1 MDRPLLKGWALAIG
15 LCLSGAAAAQSAAG
29 AVPAT
34 ALTVC
39 VSEDNP
45 PLSTVRRGQ
54 IDGFDVRLARAVAAE
69 LGRELKLVP
78 FEPEIEKESLLT
90 HEVNALL
97 SAGVCDLAS
106 GFPLL
111 RSDLGAPT
119 RERFK
124 TADHPGAKRKRDRPY
139 ITLGTL
145 VPSQPYLGSALQVVQ
160 RPGLPPAQDLGGL
173 RGQKVA
179 AVAGT
184 LEGTLVAMYGG
195 GSLVDRMVSL
205 GQREDLWTALEQGR
219 IDAALVPSTTV
230 DAWRRQHGPT
240 PSLALQTGAP
250 RSLGIN
256 FGFVALAPRQDLLD
270 AVNRVIQR
278 SRASGDL
285 SRWAAESGLSWQ
297 APTEPAVVDSLKL
310 DAWLADRPASG
321 AAQSP
326 S

>member
-1 MDRPLLKGWALAIG
+1 MRRAIG
-15 LCLSGAAAAQSAAG
+15 LLGAVGLGLMALGSSAQDGSANAAA
-29 AVPAT
+29 PASPA

-45 PLSTVRRGQ
+45 PLSSVRRGQ
-54 IDGFDVRLARAVAAE
+54 VDGFDVRLARAVAAE
-69 LGRELKLVP
+69 LGRELRLVP
-78 FEPEIEKESLLT
+78 FEPEVEKESLLT

-111 RSDLGAPT
+111 KSDLGAPT

-124 TADHPGAKRKRDRPY
+124 TADHPGAKRKRDRPF

-160 RPGLPPAQDLGGL
+160 RPDLPPAQGL
-173 RGQKVA
+173 AGLKGRKVA

-195 GSLVDRMVSL
+195 GALSGQMVSM
-205 GQREDLWTALEQGR
+205 GQREDLWAALQQGR

-230 DAWRRQHGPT
+230 DAWRRQHGQNGLWP
-240 PSLALQTGAP
+240 AQAGAARP
-250 RSLGIN
+250 LGIN

-270 AVNRVIQR
+270 AVNRVIGR
-278 SRASGDL
+278 SRASGEL
-285 SRWAAESGLSWQ
+285 QRWATDSGLSWQ
-297 APTEPAVVDSLKL
+297 PPTEPAVVDSLRL
-310 DAWLADRPASG
+310 DAWLSD
-321 AAQSP
+321 
-326 S
+326 

>member
-1 MDRPLLKGWALAIG
+1 MRRLPALAAA
-15 LCLSGAAAAQSAAG
+15 LSLVLPGPAAAQSPAATS
-29 AVPAT
+29 ASP

-39 VSEDNP
+39 VSEDNA
-45 PLSTVRRGQ
+45 PLSTLRRGQ
-54 IDGFDVRLARAVAAE
+54 VEGFDVLVARAVAAE
-69 LGRELKLVP
+69 LGRELRLVP

-111 RSDLGAPT
+111 KSDLGAPT

-160 RPGLPPAQDLGGL
+160 RSGLPPAQTLAGL

-184 LEGTLVAMYGG
+184 LEGTLVAMHGG
-195 GSLVDRMVSL
+195 GALSGQMVSL
-205 GQREDLWTALEQGR
+205 GQREDLWAALQQGR

-230 DAWRRQHGPT
+230 DAWRRRHAQGGTLPLQLGT
-240 PSLALQTGAP
+240 PRALGV
-250 RSLGIN
+250 N
-256 FGFVALAPRQDLLD
+256 FGFVALAPRQDMLD
-270 AVNRVIQR
+270 AVNRVVTR
-278 SRASGDL
+278 SRASGEL
-285 SRWAAESGLSWQ
+285 QRWATESGLSWQ

-310 DAWLADRPASG
+310 DDWLAP
-321 AAQSP
+321 
-326 S
+326 

>member
-1 MDRPLLKGWALAIG
+1 MRRLPALAAA
-15 LCLSGAAAAQSAAG
+15 LSLVLPGPAAAQSPAATS
-29 AVPAT
+29 ASP

-39 VSEDNP
+39 VSEDNA
-45 PLSTVRRGQ
+45 PLSTLRRGQ
-54 IDGFDVRLARAVAAE
+54 VEGFDVLVARAVAAE
-69 LGRELKLVP
+69 LGRELRLVP

-97 SAGVCDLAS
+97 SAGVCYLAS

-111 RSDLGAPT
+111 KSDLGAPT

-160 RPGLPPAQDLGGL
+160 RSGLPPAQTLGGL

-184 LEGTLVAMYGG
+184 LEGTLVAMHGG
-195 GSLVDRMVSL
+195 GALSGQMVSL
-205 GQREDLWTALEQGR
+205 GQRENLWAALQQGR

-230 DAWRRQHGPT
+230 DAWRRRHAQGGTLPLQLGT
-240 PSLALQTGAP
+240 PRALGV
-250 RSLGIN
+250 N

-270 AVNRVIQR
+270 AVNRVVTR
-278 SRASGDL
+278 SRASGEL
-285 SRWAAESGLSWQ
+285 QRWATESGLSWQ

-310 DAWLADRPASG
+310 DDWLAP
-321 AAQSP
+321 
-326 S
+326 

>member
-1 MDRPLLKGWALAIG
+1 MGRLPALAAA
-15 LCLSGAAAAQSAAG
+15 LSLVLLGPAAAQS
-29 AVPAT
+29 PAT
-34 ALTVC
+34 TSASPALTVC
-39 VSEDNP
+39 VSEDNA
-45 PLSTVRRGQ
+45 PLSTLRRGQ
-54 IDGFDVRLARAVAAE
+54 VEGFDVLVARAVAAE
-69 LGRELKLVP
+69 LGRELRLVP

-111 RSDLGAPT
+111 KSDLGAPT

-160 RPGLPPAQDLGGL
+160 RSGLPPAQTLGGL

-184 LEGTLVAMYGG
+184 LEGTLVAMHGG
-195 GSLVDRMVSL
+195 GALSGQMVSL
-205 GQREDLWTALEQGR
+205 GQREDLWAALQQGR

-230 DAWRRQHGPT
+230 DAWRRRHAQGGTLPLQLGT
-240 PSLALQTGAP
+240 PRALGV
-250 RSLGIN
+250 N

-270 AVNRVIQR
+270 AVNRVVTR
-278 SRASGDL
+278 SRASGEL
-285 SRWAAESGLSWQ
+285 QRWATESGLSWQ

-310 DAWLADRPASG
+310 DDWLAP
-321 AAQSP
+321 
-326 S
+326 

>member
-1 MDRPLLKGWALAIG
+1 MQRLPVLAALLSLALLG
-15 LCLSGAAAAQSAAG
+15 PAAAQSPAATS
-29 AVPAT
+29 ASP

-39 VSEDNP
+39 VSEDNA
-45 PLSTVRRGQ
+45 PLSTLRRGQ
-54 IDGFDVRLARAVAAE
+54 VEGFDVLVARAVAAE
-69 LGRELKLVP
+69 LGRELRLVP

-111 RSDLGAPT
+111 KSDLGAPT

-124 TADHPGAKRKRDRPY
+124 TADHPGAKRKRERPY

-145 VPSQPYLGSALQVVQ
+145 VASQPYLGSALQVVQ
-160 RPGLPPAQDLGGL
+160 RSGLPPAQTLGGL

-184 LEGTLVAMYGG
+184 LEGTLVAMHGG
-195 GSLVDRMVSL
+195 GALSGQMVSL
-205 GQREDLWTALEQGR
+205 GQREDLWAALQQGR

-230 DAWRRQHGPT
+230 DAWRRRHAQDGTLPLQLGV
-240 PSLALQTGAP
+240 PRALGV
-250 RSLGIN
+250 N

-270 AVNRVIQR
+270 AVNRVVTR
-278 SRASGDL
+278 SRASGEL
-285 SRWAAESGLSWQ
+285 QRWATESGLNWQ
-297 APTEPAVVDSLKL
+297 PPTEPAVVDSLKL
-310 DAWLADRPASG
+310 DDWLAP
-321 AAQSP
+321 
-326 S
+326 

>member
-1 MDRPLLKGWALAIG
+1 MRRLPALAAA
-15 LCLSGAAAAQSAAG
+15 LSLVLLGPAAAQSPAATS
-29 AVPAT
+29 ASP

-39 VSEDNP
+39 VSEDNA
-45 PLSTVRRGQ
+45 PLSTLRRGQ
-54 IDGFDVRLARAVAAE
+54 VEGFDVLVARAVAAE
-69 LGRELKLVP
+69 LGRELRLVP

-111 RSDLGAPT
+111 KSDLGAPT

-160 RPGLPPAQDLGGL
+160 RSGLPPAQTLGGL

-184 LEGTLVAMYGG
+184 LEGTLVAMHGG
-195 GSLVDRMVSL
+195 GALSGQMVSL
-205 GQREDLWTALEQGR
+205 GQREDLWAALQQGR

-230 DAWRRQHGPT
+230 DAWRRRHAQGGTLPLQLGT
-240 PSLALQTGAP
+240 PRALGV
-250 RSLGIN
+250 N

-270 AVNRVIQR
+270 AVNRVVTR
-278 SRASGDL
+278 SRASGEL
-285 SRWAAESGLSWQ
+285 QRWAAESGLNWQ
-297 APTEPAVVDSLKL
+297 PPTEPAVVDSLKL
-310 DAWLADRPASG
+310 DDWLAP
-321 AAQSP
+321 
-326 S
+326 

>member
-1 MDRPLLKGWALAIG
+1 MRRLPALAAA
-15 LCLSGAAAAQSAAG
+15 LSLVLLGPAAAQSPAATS
-29 AVPAT
+29 ASP

-39 VSEDNP
+39 VSEDNA
-45 PLSTVRRGQ
+45 PLSTLRRGQ
-54 IDGFDVRLARAVAAE
+54 VEGFDVLVARAVAAE
-69 LGRELKLVP
+69 LGRELRLVP

-111 RSDLGAPT
+111 KSDLGAPT

-160 RPGLPPAQDLGGL
+160 RSGLPPAQTLGGL

-184 LEGTLVAMYGG
+184 LEGTLVAMHGG
-195 GSLVDRMVSL
+195 GALSGQMVSL
-205 GQREDLWTALEQGR
+205 GQREDLWAALQQGR

-230 DAWRRQHGPT
+230 DAWRRRHAQGGTLP
-240 PSLALQTGAP
+240 LQLGTP
-250 RSLGIN
+250 RSLGVN

-270 AVNRVIQR
+270 AVNRVVTR
-278 SRASGDL
+278 SRASGEL
-285 SRWAAESGLSWQ
+285 QRWATESGLSWQ

-310 DAWLADRPASG
+310 DDWLAP
-321 AAQSP
+321 
-326 S
+326 

>member
-1 MDRPLLKGWALAIG
+1 MRRLPVLAAALSLVLLGP
-15 LCLSGAAAAQSAAG
+15 AAAQS
-29 AVPAT
+29 PAT
-34 ALTVC
+34 TSASPALTVC
-39 VSEDNP
+39 VSEDNA
-45 PLSTVRRGQ
+45 PLSTLRRGQ
-54 IDGFDVRLARAVAAE
+54 VEGFDVLVARAVAAE
-69 LGRELKLVP
+69 LGRELRLVP

-111 RSDLGAPT
+111 KSDLGAPT

-160 RPGLPPAQDLGGL
+160 RSGLPPAQTLGGL

-184 LEGTLVAMYGG
+184 LEGTLVAMHGG
-195 GSLVDRMVSL
+195 GALSGQMVSL
-205 GQREDLWTALEQGR
+205 GQREDLWAALQQGR

-230 DAWRRQHGPT
+230 DAWRRRHAGGGTLPLQLGT
-240 PSLALQTGAP
+240 PRALGV
-250 RSLGIN
+250 N

-270 AVNRVIQR
+270 AVNRVVTR
-278 SRASGDL
+278 SRASGEL
-285 SRWAAESGLSWQ
+285 QRWATESGLSWQ

-310 DAWLADRPASG
+310 DDWLAP
-321 AAQSP
+321 
-326 S
+326 

>member
-1 MDRPLLKGWALAIG
+1 MRRLPALAAA
-15 LCLSGAAAAQSAAG
+15 LSLVLPGPAAAQSPAATS
-29 AVPAT
+29 ASP

-39 VSEDNP
+39 VSEDNA
-45 PLSTVRRGQ
+45 PLSTLRRGQ
-54 IDGFDVRLARAVAAE
+54 VEGFDVLVARAVAAE
-69 LGRELKLVP
+69 LGRELRLVP

-111 RSDLGAPT
+111 KSDLGAPT

-160 RPGLPPAQDLGGL
+160 RSGLPPAQTLAGL

-184 LEGTLVAMYGG
+184 LEGTLVAMHGG
-195 GSLVDRMVSL
+195 GALSGQMVSL
-205 GQREDLWTALEQGR
+205 GQREDLWAALQQGR

-230 DAWRRQHGPT
+230 DAWRRRHAQGGTLPLQLGT
-240 PSLALQTGAP
+240 PRALGV
-250 RSLGIN
+250 N

-270 AVNRVIQR
+270 AVNRVVTR
-278 SRASGDL
+278 SRASGEL
-285 SRWAAESGLSWQ
+285 QRWATESGLSWQ

-310 DAWLADRPASG
+310 DDWLAP
-321 AAQSP
+321 
-326 S
+326 

>member
-1 MDRPLLKGWALAIG
+1 MRRLPALAAA
-15 LCLSGAAAAQSAAG
+15 LSLVLLGPAAAQSPAATS
-29 AVPAT
+29 ASP

-39 VSEDNP
+39 VSEDNA
-45 PLSTVRRGQ
+45 PLSTLRRGQ
-54 IDGFDVRLARAVAAE
+54 VEGFDVLVARAVAAE
-69 LGRELKLVP
+69 LGRELRLVP

-111 RSDLGAPT
+111 KSDLGAPT

-160 RPGLPPAQDLGGL
+160 RSGLPPAQTLGGL

-184 LEGTLVAMYGG
+184 LEGTLVAMHGG
-195 GSLVDRMVSL
+195 GALSGQMVSL
-205 GQREDLWTALEQGR
+205 GQREDLWAALQQGR

-230 DAWRRQHGPT
+230 DTWRRRHAQGGTLPLQLGT
-240 PSLALQTGAP
+240 PRALGV
-250 RSLGIN
+250 N

-270 AVNRVIQR
+270 AVNRVVTR
-278 SRASGDL
+278 SRASGEL
-285 SRWAAESGLSWQ
+285 QRWATESGLSWQ

-310 DAWLADRPASG
+310 DDWLAP
-321 AAQSP
+321 
-326 S
+326 

>member
-1 MDRPLLKGWALAIG
+1 MRRLPALAAA
-15 LCLSGAAAAQSAAG
+15 LSLVLLGPAAAQSPAATS
-29 AVPAT
+29 ASP

-45 PLSTVRRGQ
+45 PLSTLRRGQ
-54 IDGFDVRLARAVAAE
+54 VEGFDVLVARAVAAE
-69 LGRELKLVP
+69 LGRELRLVP
-78 FEPEIEKESLLT
+78 FEPEIEKESQLT

-111 RSDLGAPT
+111 KSDLGAPT

-160 RPGLPPAQDLGGL
+160 RSGLPPAQTLAGL

-184 LEGTLVAMYGG
+184 LEGTLVAIHGG
-195 GSLVDRMVSL
+195 GALSGQMVSL
-205 GQREDLWTALEQGR
+205 GQREDLWAALQQGR

-230 DAWRRQHGPT
+230 DAWRRRHAQGGTLPLQLGT
-240 PSLALQTGAP
+240 PRALGV
-250 RSLGIN
+250 N

-270 AVNRVIQR
+270 AVNRVVTR
-278 SRASGDL
+278 SRASGEL
-285 SRWAAESGLSWQ
+285 QRWATESGLSWQ

-310 DAWLADRPASG
+310 DDWLAP
-321 AAQSP
+321 
-326 S
+326 

>member
-1 MDRPLLKGWALAIG
+1 MQRRPVLAAALSLALLG
-15 LCLSGAAAAQSAAG
+15 SAAAQSPAAT
-29 AVPAT
+29 PASPV
-34 ALTVC
+34 LTVC
-39 VSEDNP
+39 VSEDNA
-45 PLSTVRRGQ
+45 PLSTLRRGQ
-54 IDGFDVRLARAVAAE
+54 VEGFDVLVARAVAAE
-69 LGRELKLVP
+69 LGRELQLVP

-111 RSDLGAPT
+111 KSDLGAPT

-145 VPSQPYLGSALQVVQ
+145 VASQPYLGSALQVVQ
-160 RPGLPPAQDLGGL
+160 RSGLPPAQTLGGL

-184 LEGTLVAMYGG
+184 LEGTLVAMHGG
-195 GSLVDRMVSL
+195 GALSGQMVSL
-205 GQREDLWTALEQGR
+205 GQREDLWAALQQGR

-230 DAWRRQHGPT
+230 DAWRRRHAQGGTLP
-240 PSLALQTGAP
+240 LQLGAP
-250 RSLGIN
+250 RALGVN

-270 AVNRVIQR
+270 AVNRVVAR
-278 SRASGDL
+278 SRTSGEL
-285 SRWAAESGLSWQ
+285 QRWATESGLNWQ
-297 APTEPAVVDSLKL
+297 PPTEPAVVDSLKL
-310 DAWLADRPASG
+310 DDWLAP
-321 AAQSP
+321 
-326 S
+326 

>member
-1 MDRPLLKGWALAIG
+1 MRRLPALAAA
-15 LCLSGAAAAQSAAG
+15 LSLVLLGPAAAQSPAATS
-29 AVPAT
+29 ASP

-39 VSEDNP
+39 VSEDNA
-45 PLSTVRRGQ
+45 PLSTLRRGQ
-54 IDGFDVRLARAVAAE
+54 VEGFDVLVARAVAAE
-69 LGRELKLVP
+69 LGRELRLVP

-111 RSDLGAPT
+111 KSDLGAPT

-160 RPGLPPAQDLGGL
+160 RSGLPPAQTLGGL

-184 LEGTLVAMYGG
+184 LEGTLVAMHGG
-195 GSLVDRMVSL
+195 GALSGQMVSL
-205 GQREDLWTALEQGR
+205 GQREDLWAALQQGR

-230 DAWRRQHGPT
+230 DAWRRRHAQGGTLPLQLGT
-240 PSLALQTGAP
+240 PRALGV
-250 RSLGIN
+250 N

-270 AVNRVIQR
+270 AVNRVVTR
-278 SRASGDL
+278 SRASGEL
-285 SRWAAESGLSWQ
+285 QRWATESGLSWQ

-310 DAWLADRPASG
+310 DDWLAP
-321 AAQSP
+321 
-326 S
+326 

>member
-1 MDRPLLKGWALAIG
+1 MGRLPVLAAALSLALLGSASAQ
-15 LCLSGAAAAQSAAG
+15 SGATASAS
-29 AVPAT
+29 T

-39 VSEDNP
+39 VSEDNA
-45 PLSTVRRGQ
+45 PLSNLRRGQ
-54 IDGFDVRLARAVAAE
+54 LEGFDVLVARAVAAE
-69 LGRELKLVP
+69 LGRELRLVP

-111 RSDLGAPT
+111 KSDLGAPS

-124 TADHPGAKRKRDRPY
+124 TADHPGAKRKRERPY

-145 VPSQPYLGSALQVVQ
+145 VASQPYLGSALQVVQ
-160 RPGLPPAQDLGGL
+160 RSGLPPAQTLGGL

-184 LEGTLVAMYGG
+184 LEGTLVAMHGG
-195 GSLVDRMVSL
+195 GALSGQMVSL
-205 GQREDLWTALEQGR
+205 GQREDLWAALQQGR

-230 DAWRRQHGPT
+230 DAWRRRHAQDGTLP
-240 PSLALQTGAP
+240 LQLGAP
-250 RSLGIN
+250 RALGVN

-270 AVNRVIQR
+270 AVNRVVTR
-278 SRASGDL
+278 SRASGEL
-285 SRWAAESGLSWQ
+285 QRWATESGLNWQ
-297 APTEPAVVDSLKL
+297 PPTEPAVVDSLKL
-310 DAWLADRPASG
+310 DDWLAP
-321 AAQSP
+321 
-326 S
+326 

>member
-1 MDRPLLKGWALAIG
+1 MRRLPALAAA
-15 LCLSGAAAAQSAAG
+15 LSLVLLGPAAAQSPAATS
-29 AVPAT
+29 AT
-34 ALTVC
+34 PALTVC
-39 VSEDNP
+39 VSEDNA
-45 PLSTVRRGQ
+45 PLSTLRRGQ
-54 IDGFDVRLARAVAAE
+54 VEGFDVLVARAVAAE
-69 LGRELKLVP
+69 LGRELRLVP

-111 RSDLGAPT
+111 KSDLGAPT

-160 RPGLPPAQDLGGL
+160 RSGLPPAQTLGGL

-184 LEGTLVAMYGG
+184 LEGTLVAMHGG
-195 GSLVDRMVSL
+195 GALSGQMVSL
-205 GQREDLWTALEQGR
+205 GQREDLWAALQQGR

-230 DAWRRQHGPT
+230 DAWRRRHAQGGTLPLQLGT
-240 PSLALQTGAP
+240 PRALGV
-250 RSLGIN
+250 N

-270 AVNRVIQR
+270 AVNRVVTR
-278 SRASGDL
+278 SRASGEL
-285 SRWAAESGLSWQ
+285 QRWATESGLSWQ

-310 DAWLADRPASG
+310 DDWLAP
-321 AAQSP
+321 
-326 S
+326 